1 MVSGFLEVGRK
12 RRDYVL
18 EARYKLNRGRFA
30 TRRRQI
36 SVGNDAREGQRRRR
50 EEREEPR
57 RKREEERE
65 DNAPTSGTA
74 DNRCKLAWQD
84 LDVETTKDGNV
95 LAGRVTEVDVRET
108 DVTLRFLERE
118 RLSRRVLSVDGGN
131 GVVELERG
139 GASLFGLRHY
149 SSEKSQH
156 AETGRESTR
165 ERNLHVLSV
174 T

>member
-1 MVSGFLEVGRK
+1 MVSGFLKVGRK
-12 RRDYVL
+12 RRDHVL
-18 EARYKLNRGRFA
+18 EARYQLNSSRFA
-30 TRRRQI
+30 TRRRQT
-36 SVGNDAREGQRRRR
+36 SVGNDTREGQRRRR

-57 RKREEERE
+57 RRKEERRQ
-65 DNAPTSGTA
+65 DNAPAPGTA
-74 DNRCKLAWQD
+74 DDRCKLTWKD
-84 LDVETTKDGNV
+84 LDVETAKDGHV
-95 LAGRVTEVDVRET
+95 LACRVPEVDARET

-118 RLSRRVLSVDGGN
+118 RLSRRTFSVDGGN